1 MPSAISTDVLIVGA
15 GVAGLWLNA
24 RLRRQGYSTVLVE
37 RASLG
42 GEQTIKSQGI
52 IHGGTKYAL
61 HGALT
66 GASEAIADMPRRWRE
81 ALAGD
86 GELDLGRTRL
96 LSDAHYL
103 WSPGTLA
110 GNLTSF
116 FASKA
121 VRGRVD
127 QVKGDQLPP
136 ALQDRAFRG
145 KVYRL
150 AELVIDVPSLLAN
163 LAELAGDSLLAG
175 ERIEPLREGDA
186 LVGLRVDD
194 REIRAQRIVLSAGAG
209 TEGLLQALGLD
220 QPAMQTRPLHMV
232 MAKGPNLKPLYA
244 HCLGGGPKP
253 RVTVTTHPAADGQW
267 VWYLGGDLAEADGVA
282 REPAAQIA
290 AAQKEIANLLPWVD
304 QSLVRW
310 ATLRV
315 DRAEPAQSG
324 LVRPDNAFLADQQR
338 LLVGWPTK
346 LALAP
351 DFSDRVIA
359 HLERD
364 GIRPQAQADLADLP
378 RPPWACRPGSTCC
391 HEPAHP
397 ARLPPPAG
405 QHRFPGFATGPGH
418 GQAGPRPRCEVPHR
432 FHHPR
437 R

>member
-24 RLRRQGYSTVLVE
+24 RLRRLGYSTVLVE

-61 HGALT
+61 QGALT

-81 ALAGD
+81 ALSGS
-86 GELDLGRTRL
+86 GELNLSNTRL
-96 LSDAHYL
+96 LSEAHYL

-127 QVKGDQLPP
+127 QVKGEQLPP
-136 ALQDRAFRG
+136 ALQDRAFKG

-163 LAELAGDSLLAG
+163 LADLAGDSLLAG
-175 ERIEPLREGDA
+175 ERIEPLRESDE
-186 LVGLRVDD
+186 LVGLRVDGRD
-194 REIRAQRIVLSAGAG
+194 IRAQRIVLSAGAG
-209 TEGLLQALGLD
+209 TEDLLHALGLKL
-220 QPAMQTRPLHMV
+220 PAMQIRPLHMV

-290 AAQKEIANLLPWVD
+290 A
-304 QSLVRW
+304 
-310 ATLRV
+310 
-315 DRAEPAQSG
+315 DRKS
-324 LVRPDNAFLADQQR
+324 V
-338 LLVGWPTK
+338 V
-346 LALAP
+346 
-351 DFSDRVIA
+351 
-359 HLERD
+359 
-364 GIRPQAQADLADLP
+364 
-378 RPPWACRPGSTCC
+378 
-391 HEPAHP
+391 
-397 ARLPPPAG
+397 
-405 QHRFPGFATGPGH
+405 
-418 GQAGPRPRCEVPHR
+418 
-432 FHHPR
+432 
-437 R
+437 

>member
-1 MPSAISTDVLIVGA
+1 MPSVISTDVLIVGA

-24 RLRRQGYSTVLVE
+24 RLRRQGFSTVVVE
-37 RASLG
+37 RESLG
-42 GEQTIKSQGI
+42 GGQSVKSQGI
-52 IHGGTKYAL
+52 IHGGAKYAL

-86 GELDLGRTRL
+86 GELDLSGVRL
-96 LSDAHYL
+96 LSEAHYL

-136 ALQDRAFRG
+136 ALQDPRFKG

-150 AELVIDVPSLLAN
+150 AELVVDVPSLIER
-163 LAELAGDSLLAG
+163 LAELAGDGLLAG
-175 ERIEPLREGDA
+175 QVIEPLFENNE
-186 LVGLRVDD
+186 LIGLRVDGRD
-194 REIRAQRIVLSAGAG
+194 IHAQRIVFSAGAG
-209 TEGLLQALGLD
+209 NAELLASAGISV
-220 QPAMQTRPLHMV
+220 PAQQLRPLHMV
-232 MAKGPNLKPLYA
+232 LVKGPSLKPLYA

-253 RVTVTTHPAADGQW
+253 RITVTTHPAANGEW
-267 VWYLGGDLAEADGVA
+267 VWYLGGDIAEADGVA

-290 AAQKEIANLLPWVD
+290 VAQKELGNLLPWVD
-304 QSLVRW
+304 LSQAQW

-315 DRAEPAQSG
+315 NRAEPAQSG
-324 LVRPDNAFLADQQR
+324 LVRPDNAFLADQGR

-351 DFSDRVIA
+351 DFSDRVLQA
-359 HLERD
+359 LEQD
-364 GIRPQAQADLADLP
+364 GITPGNAPALPPLP
-378 RPPWACRPGSTCC
+378 RPPLGKTAW
-391 HEPAHP
+391 EQL
-397 ARLPPPAG
+397 LP
-405 QHRFPGFATGPGH
+405 
-418 GQAGPRPRCEVPHR
+418 
-432 FHHPR
+432 
-437 R
+437 

>member
-24 RLRRQGYSTVLVE
+24 RLRKQGYSTVLVE

-81 ALAGD
+81 ALAGT
-86 GELDLGRTRL
+86 GELDLTGTRL

-127 QVKGDQLPP
+127 QVKGEELPP
-136 ALQDRAFRG
+136 ALQDRAFKG

-163 LAELAGDSLLAG
+163 LAQLAGDSLLAG
-175 ERIEPLREGDA
+175 ERIEPLREGDE
-186 LVGLRVDD
+186 LVGLNVDG
-194 REIRAQRIVLSAGAG
+194 REIRAQRIVLSAGGG
-209 TEGLLQALGLD
+209 TEDLLHALGLN
-220 QPAMQTRPLHMV
+220 QPTMQRRPLHMV
-232 MAKGPNLKPLYA
+232 LAKGPNLKPLYA

-253 RVTVTTHPAADGQW
+253 RITVTTHPAADGQW

-290 AAQKEIANLLPWVD
+290 AAQKEVAGLLPWVD
-304 QSLVRW
+304 QSLIRW
-310 ATLRV
+310 ATLRI
-315 DRAEPAQSG
+315 DRAEPGQSG
-324 LVRPDNAFLADQQR
+324 LVRPDNAFLAEQQR

-351 DFSDRVIA
+351 DLTDRVLA
-359 HLERD
+359 SLERD
-364 GIRPQAQADLADLP
+364 GIRPAARPDLTDLP
-378 RPPWACRPGSTCC
+378 RPPLGVAAW
-391 HEPAHP
+391 EQL
-397 ARLPPPAG
+397 LP
-405 QHRFPGFATGPGH
+405 
-418 GQAGPRPRCEVPHR
+418 
-432 FHHPR
+432 
-437 R
+437 

>member
-24 RLRRQGYSTVLVE
+24 RLRRLGYSTVLVE

-81 ALAGD
+81 ALAGT
-86 GELDLGRTRL
+86 GELDLSSTRL

-127 QVKGDQLPP
+127 QVKGEQLPP
-136 ALQDRAFRG
+136 ALQDRAFKG

-163 LAELAGDSLLAG
+163 LAQLAGDSLLAG
-175 ERIEPLREGDA
+175 EHIEPLHEADA
-186 LVGLRVDD
+186 LVGLRVDG
-194 REIRAQRIVLSAGAG
+194 REIRAQRVVLSAGGG
-209 TEGLLQALGLD
+209 TEALLHALGLE
-220 QPAMQTRPLHMV
+220 QPAMQRRPLHMV
-232 MAKGPNLKPLYA
+232 LAKGPNLKPLYA

-290 AAQKEIANLLPWVD
+290 AAQQEIAGLLPWVD
-304 QSLVRW
+304 QTQVRW

-315 DRAEPAQSG
+315 ERAEPAQSG
-324 LVRPDNAFLADQQR
+324 LVRPDNAFLAEQQG

-351 DFSDRVIA
+351 DFADRVLA
-359 HLERD
+359 SFERD
-364 GIRPQAQADLADLP
+364 AIRPLAKADLTDLP
-378 RPPWACRPGSTCC
+378 RPPLGV
-391 HEPAHP
+391 PAWEQL
-397 ARLPPPAG
+397 LP
-405 QHRFPGFATGPGH
+405 
-418 GQAGPRPRCEVPHR
+418 
-432 FHHPR
+432 
-437 R
+437 

>member
-24 RLRRQGYSTVLVE
+24 RLQRLGYSTVLVE

-81 ALAGD
+81 ALAGS
-86 GELDLGRTRL
+86 GELDLSHTRL
-96 LSDAHYL
+96 LSEAHYL

-127 QVKGDQLPP
+127 QVKGEQLPP
-136 ALQDRAFRG
+136 ALQDRGFKG

-150 AELVIDVPSLLAN
+150 AELVVDVPSLLAN

-175 ERIEPLREGDA
+175 KQLEPLHEGDE

-209 TEGLLQALGLD
+209 TEGLLHALGLE

-232 MAKGPNLKPLYA
+232 IAKGPNLKPLYA

-267 VWYLGGDLAEADGVA
+267 VWYLGGDIAEADGVA
-282 REPAAQIA
+282 RDTAAQIA
-290 AAQKEIANLLPWVD
+290 AAQQEIASLLPWVD
-304 QSLVRW
+304 QQQVRW

-324 LVRPDNAFLADQQR
+324 LVRPDNAFLAEQQR

-351 DFSDRVIA
+351 DFSDRVLA
-359 HLERD
+359 SLDRD
-364 GIRPQAQADLADLP
+364 GVRPAATPDLSGLP
-378 RPPWACRPGSTCC
+378 RPALGV
-391 HEPAHP
+391 PAWEQL
-397 ARLPPPAG
+397 LP
-405 QHRFPGFATGPGH
+405 
-418 GQAGPRPRCEVPHR
+418 
-432 FHHPR
+432 
-437 R
+437 

>member
-1 MPSAISTDVLIVGA
+1 MPTAIATDILIVGA

-24 RLRRQGYSTVLVE
+24 RLRRLGYSTVLVE

-66 GASEAIADMPRRWRE
+66 GASEAISDMPRRWRE

-86 GELDLGRTRL
+86 GELNLDHTRL
-96 LSDAHYL
+96 LSEAHYL

-127 QVKGDQLPP
+127 QVKGEQLPP
-136 ALQDRAFRG
+136 ALQDRAFKG

-150 AELVIDVPSLLAN
+150 AELVVDVPSLLAN

-175 ERIEPLREGDA
+175 ERITPLRDGDT
-186 LVGLRVDD
+186 LVGLEVDG
-194 REIRAQRIVLSAGAG
+194 RQIRAQRIVLSAGGGSEA
-209 TEGLLQALGLD
+209 LLQALGLS
-220 QPAMQTRPLHMV
+220 QPAMQRRPLHMV
-232 MAKGPNLKPLYA
+232 MVKGPNLKPLYA

-253 RVTVTTHPAADGQW
+253 RVTVTSHPGADGQW

-282 REPAAQIA
+282 RTPEAQIA
-290 AAQKEIANLLPWVD
+290 AARKEIAQLLPWVD
-304 QSLVRW
+304 QTPLRW

-315 DRAEPAQSG
+315 ERAEPAQSG
-324 LVRPDNAFLADQQR
+324 LVRPDNAFLAEQDH

-351 DFSDRVIA
+351 DFSDRVLA
-359 HLERD
+359 TLQRD
-364 GIRPQAQADLADLP
+364 GIRPGAQADLSDLP
-378 RPPWACRPGSTCC
+378 RPALGV
-391 HEPAHP
+391 PAWEQL
-397 ARLPPPAG
+397 LP
-405 QHRFPGFATGPGH
+405 
-418 GQAGPRPRCEVPHR
+418 
-432 FHHPR
+432 
-437 R
+437 

>member
-1 MPSAISTDVLIVGA
+1 MSQSLSTDVLIVG
-15 GVAGLWLNA
+15 GGIAGLWLNA
-24 RLRRQGYSTVLVE
+24 RLRQQGFATVLVE
-37 RASLG
+37 RGSLG
-42 GEQTIKSQGI
+42 GGQSLKSQGI
-52 IHGGTKYAL
+52 IHGGAKYAL

-81 ALAGD
+81 ALAGN
-86 GELDLGRTRL
+86 GELDLSGVRI

-127 QVKGDQLPP
+127 QVKGEQLPP
-136 ALQDRAFRG
+136 ALQHPKFKG

-150 AELVIDVPSLLAN
+150 AELVLDVPSLIARLV
-163 LAELAGDSLLAG
+163 ELAGDGLLAA
-175 ERIEPLREGDA
+175 ERIEA
-186 LVGLRVDD
+186 LQENGELCGLIVDG
-194 REIRAQRIVLSAGAG
+194 REIRAQRVVLSAGAG
-209 TEGLLQALGLD
+209 NAELLAALGVE
-220 QPAMQTRPLHMV
+220 QPAQQLRPLHMV
-232 MAKGPNLKPLYA
+232 LAKGPALKPLYA

-282 REPAAQIA
+282 RDEDAQIQ
-290 AAQKEIANLLPWVD
+290 AAQKEMASLLPWVD
-304 QSLVRW
+304 QSQTRW

-324 LVRPDNAFLADQQR
+324 LVRPDNAFLAEQRR

-351 DFSDRVIA
+351 DFADRVLA
-359 HLERD
+359 TLKRD
-364 GIRPQAQADLADLP
+364 NVQPAEHAALPELP
-378 RPPWACRPGSTCC
+378 RPALGQPVWEAL
-391 HEPAHP
+391 
-397 ARLPPPAG
+397 LP
-405 QHRFPGFATGPGH
+405 
-418 GQAGPRPRCEVPHR
+418 
-432 FHHPR
+432 
-437 R
+437 